1 MNPLHIY
8 VAARISYGCALR
20 WQRARRDQRHAGA
33 VGDALLLLEH
43 PPTYTCGRATRAE
56 HLPQQAWLGARGVE
70 VVDSERGGSITYHGP
85 GQLVGYPI
93 VDLRARGRD
102 VHRYLRDVEEILIV
116 ALAAL
121 GVEAGRREGLTG
133 VWVGEKKIAAMGIHV
148 SRWITSHGFA
158 LNIAPELDFFRAMR
172 PCGLDGEQVT
182 TLEKVLGCRVERIRV
197 EGAIIEAVQT
207 VWETDV
213 VVEEIADV

>member
-1 MNPLHIY
+1 MNPLHVY
-8 VAARISYGCALR
+8 VVPRVSYGRALD

-33 VGDALLLLEH
+33 VDDALLLLEH
-43 PPTYTCGRATRAE
+43 PSTYTCGRATQLE
-56 HLPQQAWLGARGVE
+56 HLPQQAWLRARGVE
-70 VVDSERGGSITYHGP
+70 VVDIERGGSITYHGP

-116 ALAAL
+116 ALASME
-121 GVEAGRREGLTG
+121 VEATRREGLTG
-133 VWVGEKKIAAMGIHV
+133 VWVGDKKIAAMGIHV

-172 PCGLDGEQVT
+172 PCGLDGDQVT
-182 TLEKVLGCRVERIRV
+182 TLEKVLGHSVERARV

-207 VWETDV
+207 VWETDI
-213 VVEEIADV
+213 VVEELADL

>member
-8 VAARISYGCALR
+8 AAPRVSYGRALR
-20 WQRARRDQRHAGA
+20 WQRARRDCCYAGA

-43 PPTYTCGRATRAE
+43 PSTYTCGRATLAE
-56 HLPQQAWLGARGVE
+56 HLPPQAWLRARAVE
-70 VVDSERGGSITYHGP
+70 VVDIERGGSITYHGP

-102 VHRYLRDVEEILIV
+102 VHRYLRDVEEVLIV
-116 ALAAL
+116 ALAAM
-121 GVEAGRREGLTG
+121 GVESARREGLTG
-133 VWVGEKKIAAMGIHV
+133 VWVGGKKIAAIGIHV

-172 PCGLDGEQVT
+172 PCGLNGQQVT
-182 TLEKVLGCRVERIRV
+182 TLEEVLGCSVERPRVE
-197 EGAIIEAVQT
+197 EAIIEAVQT
-207 VWETDV
+207 VWETEV
-213 VVEEIADV
+213 VVEEIGEL